1 MLNTITPEQ
10 AGISSKYVSKFVKTL
25 EKRGL
30 ATHSVLM
37 MRGNDIFAEYYWEPF
52 NCDFCHRMYS
62 QTKSFVAVAIGL
74 LEEDG
79 KLSLDDRISDY
90 FPEKIDGE
98 LPEYLKAQTIRDM
111 LTMQTCGEPPL
122 WFYHNDPDR
131 THLYLNENKSSIPS
145 GMRFKYDSPGS
156 QVLSSLV
163 EKLTEKSLFEFLNDR
178 IFKHLG
184 TFKTA
189 SILKTPNGDSFGD
202 SALLC
207 TTRDMAS
214 FARFVMN
221 YGIWNGKRLMNEDY
235 LKTATSRVV
244 DNHCIAF
251 SDSFSHGYGYQIWRC
266 ADDGFCFNGLG
277 CQLTVCL
284 PKKDFIFVITSDNQ
298 GYPEAQSLIMTA
310 LYDII
315 VENLCDSSLPE
326 DADAY
331 QETFALE
338 ENLKLCVM
346 PGDTYSSY
354 AEEISGKTYIC
365 ENNPAGIT
373 KFSLVFD
380 DDQNGEFCYTNKQ
393 GDKIIHFGLG
403 KNVFGK
409 FPQFGYSNEFACVPT
424 TDGFLYDCA
433 ASAAW
438 GESKKLLLRIQII
451 DKYFGNLFVVFSFK
465 DDYATVTMV
474 KNAEAFLDEYRGEWI
489 AKIVN

>member
-1 MLNTITPEQ
+1 MMNTITPEK
-10 AGISSKYVSKFVKTL
+10 AGISSKYVTKFIKTL

-37 MRGNDIFAEYYWEPF
+37 MRGNDIFAEYYWAPF
-52 NCDFCHRMYS
+52 NRDFCHRMYS
-62 QTKSFVAVAIGL
+62 QTKSYVSVAIGL

-79 KLSLDDRISDY
+79 KLSLDDKIVDY
-90 FPEKIDGE
+90 FPEKIETE
-98 LPEYLKAQTIRDM
+98 LPEYLKEQTIRDM

-122 WFYHNDPDR
+122 WFYHRDPDR
-131 THLYLNENKSSIPS
+131 THLYLNENRANIPS

-163 EKLTEKSLFEFLNDR
+163 EKLSGMSLFNFMNER

-221 YGIWNGKRLMNEDY
+221 YGVWNGKRLMNEDY
-235 LKTATSRVV
+235 LKTAISKVV

-251 SDSFSHGYGYQIWRC
+251 SDSFSHGYGYQIWKC
-266 ADDGFCFNGLG
+266 ADNGFCFNGMG
-277 CQLTVCL
+277 CQLTICL

-298 GYPEAQSLIMTA
+298 GYPEAKSLIMTA

-315 VENLCDSSLPE
+315 IENLCDFSLPE

-331 QETFALE
+331 QETLALGKK
-338 ENLKLCVM
+338 LKLCVM
-346 PGDTYSSY
+346 PGDIYSSY
-354 AEEISGKTYIC
+354 AEKISGKTYIC
-365 ENNPAGIT
+365 ENNSTGIT

-380 DDQNGEFCYTNKQ
+380 DSQNGEFRYTNKQ

-451 DKYFGNLFVVFSFK
+451 DKYFGNLFIAFSFK
-465 DDYATVTMV
+465 DDYAIVTMV

-489 AKIVN
+489 AKIEN